1 MRSSPASGRR
11 PFRVAATLGLLAAL
25 GGTGCDNS
33 ACVFSTGVCTST
45 GTPAGALGGAATR
58 PALGAWI
65 SPTAPTLDRT
75 VPSGAGQDQRT
86 PIVLEF
92 SESISAETVV
102 GAFQLRTFDTGTG
115 SIPLATTPILVGD
128 GRLLVLVPSAA
139 IPLGAQMEVVVTA
152 SAEVRD
158 LTGQEV
164 DLDPGEVI
172 TSFGI
177 ANAQIAVPKIVATFP
192 RDGAFDESE
201 IGEIVVVFDRQ
212 MDQGTID
219 DDSWV
224 VEVDGGPPPV
234 DPAPTPGTGLAIFG
248 VPTPEPRIW
257 RWRAVNAAGL
267 PVALG
272 REVEVTLDLSPAGQA
287 ILDTLGGA
295 LATTQI
301 SYRTASVLAP
311 GELRITSDP
320 SEAIGIAA
328 LTPQSGA
335 ELMLEVDV
343 DSATDGDRLDLYFFG
358 PNPDESGDLL
368 ALRRSFDFNG
378 AGPFAIAEL
387 IRADLDLAVT
397 TSPLVARFADGQIS
411 IAASFTSGP
420 ITTPVV
426 LIDVDADTS
435 GVQGPLL
442 DTVAPTIATLDR
454 TATGTATYRTAAGD
468 VVFEGLAN
476 EELAGLRVVTILGST
491 PADAVAFANGNRF
504 ASEPIDIGVV
514 PVGQAPLEYSLVPI
528 DRAGNVG
535 SAVIGDLFQGGYTSD
550 TPLAPAGAGDPITV
564 EVLDGPTLAPL
575 TGALVF
581 THADPGMGGTP
592 LLVTSD
598 ITGSDGLAEVTSH
611 TAADAGVIVTIARPG
626 YDLVS
631 FHHFTSSRLSVA
643 LQPIGGLDAQV
654 RGTLT
659 SSSAQVQFSLSSGDL
674 LYVDGRRP
682 EGLAAPFTGSTCTT
696 SPFGGGG
703 ISCPYGPRD
712 VLGARSGSVAA
723 ANGVF
728 DLPENSF
735 TALLF
740 LSTFAFAHPVG
751 PIGDGVVQ
759 TVPLVMQ
766 RLLSDPDVPPGQ
778 GAIDFGVLSFDT
790 NSATG
795 LDTLMLADDP
805 LVAGPVR
812 VWVEGD
818 FGGGAPGVP
827 AGLGASYDQGGGV
840 FTLRGAL
847 AGEVSARSAL
857 AFDPTQRMSV
867 GAEAVDAN
875 GARSGVRRTLAG
887 LVLGG
892 TNLVAP
898 PVPTLLSPPAG
909 SNLGTGAFTIE
920 VENALVDGALGGT
933 DGSGLVHL
941 RLVDASG
948 RGWDHY
954 RPDVLDTDGAV
965 VFFAPDLAGAGAVPL
980 ANGALAASARALG
993 WTGFDSRGLFLSD
1006 LATRPELFSQSP
1018 TVVHS
1023 IP

>member
-11 PFRVAATLGLLAAL
+11 LFRIVATSTLLAAF
-25 GGTGCDNS
+25 GASGCDNS
-33 ACVFSTGVCTST
+33 ACVFSTGVCIST
-45 GTPAGALGGAATR
+45 GTPAGALGGPATR

-65 SPTAPTLDRT
+65 SPTAPTLVRT
-75 VPSGAGQDQRT
+75 VPSGVGQDQRT

-92 SESISAETVV
+92 SESISESTIV
-102 GAFQLRTFDTGTG
+102 GAFQLRTFDIGTG
-115 SIPLATTPILVGD
+115 SIPLPTTPILVGD

-139 IPLGAQMEVVVTA
+139 IPLGAQLEVVVTA
-152 SAEVRD
+152 GAELRD

-164 DLDPGEVI
+164 DLDAGQIV
-172 TSFGI
+172 TSFGV
-177 ANAQIAVPKIVATFP
+177 ANAQISEPKIVATFP
-192 RDGAFDESE
+192 RDGAFDQSE

-212 MDQGTID
+212 LDQGTVG

-234 DPAPTPGTGLAIFG
+234 DPAPTTGTGLAIFG

-257 RWRAVNAAGL
+257 RWRAVNASGV
-267 PVALG
+267 PVPLG
-272 REVEVTLDLSPAGQA
+272 REVEVSLELSPVGEE
-287 ILDTLGGA
+287 ILDVLGGE
-295 LATTQI
+295 LPNTVI
-301 SYRTASVLAP
+301 DYRTASVLAP
-311 GELRITSDP
+311 SEIRITSAPAD
-320 SEAIGIAA
+320 AIGITA
-328 LTPQSGA
+328 LTPLSGA

-343 DSATDGDRLDLYFFG
+343 DAASDGDRLDLYLFG
-358 PNPDESGDLL
+358 PNPDEPSDLL
-368 ALRRSFDFNG
+368 ALRRSFDFTG

-387 IRADLDLAVT
+387 IRADLDLT
-397 TSPLVARFADGQIS
+397 SSLSPLTARFGDGRIS
-411 IAASFTSGP
+411 IAASFSSGP

-435 GVQGPLL
+435 GAQGPLL

-454 TATGTATYRTAAGD
+454 TSTGTATYRTDAGD

-476 EELAGLRVVTILGST
+476 EELVGLRVVTTLAST
-491 PADAVAFANGNRF
+491 ATDAVAYSNGNRF
-504 ASEPIDIGVV
+504 ASEPLDIGVV
-514 PVGQAPLEYSLVPI
+514 PVGQLPLEYSLVPI

-535 SAVIGDLFQGGYTSD
+535 AAVVGDLFQGGYTSD

-564 EVLDGPTLAPL
+564 EVLDGPSLAPL

-592 LLVTSD
+592 VFVSSD
-598 ITGSDGLAEVTSH
+598 LTGTDGLAEVTSH
-611 TAADAGVIVTIARPG
+611 ASVDAGVIVTIARPG

-659 SSSAQVQFSLSSGDL
+659 SSSAQVQFSLSTGDL
-674 LYVDGRRP
+674 AYFDGRRAG
-682 EGLAAPFTGSTCTT
+682 GLASPFTGSTCTT

-703 ISCPYGPRD
+703 ISCPFGPRD

-723 ANGVF
+723 ANGIF
-728 DLPENSF
+728 DLPENAFSS
-735 TALLF
+735 LLF
-740 LSTFAFAHPVG
+740 LSTFAFTHPVG

-759 TVPLVMQ
+759 TVPLVMP
-766 RLLSDPDVPPGQ
+766 RLLSDPAVLPGQ

-790 NSATG
+790 NAASG
-795 LDTLMLADDP
+795 LDAAMLADDP
-805 LVAGPVR
+805 LVTGAVQ

-827 AGLGASYDQGGGV
+827 AGVGASYDQGGGV
-840 FTLRGAL
+840 HTLRGAL
-847 AGEVSARSAL
+847 AGEVSARAAL
-857 AFDPTQRMSV
+857 AFDPTQRLSV
-867 GAEAVDAN
+867 GAEAIDMN
-875 GARSGVRRTLAG
+875 GARSGVRRSLAG

-898 PVPTLLSPPAG
+898 PVPELVAPAPG

-920 VENALVDGALGGT
+920 VANALVDGALGGT

-954 RPDVLDTDGAV
+954 RPDVLDADGAV
-965 VFFAPDLAGAGAVPL
+965 VFFAPDLVAAGAVAL
-980 ANGALAASARALG
+980 ANGALSATARALG
-993 WTGFDSRGLFLSD
+993 WTGFDARGLFLTD
-1006 LATRPELFSQSP
+1006 LATRPELFSQSA